1 MSILIEEIEKC
12 RRKVQTLINYTN
24 VLIPLVYTQVVIIA
38 VYSYFLLQLF
48 SQQFINAK
56 NTAAELSRQLNRSVQ
71 PIHIVEFA
79 GSAEH
84 HTARPSLWTIESTCL
99 FRCSAFFRF
108 LFLMGWMKVAM
119 CLINPFGN
127 DDEDFQILD
136 IFKLRSAFSSYS
148 AYPEP
153 IVSGSLRWA
162 ARQTGFDGGGFMTY
176 LRRTN
181 LELSAYYKQTV
192 SYFNQLR
199 ENACMAAPKQI
210 LKNAF
215 RKAVGA
221 CRKALLLPQL
231 AILLALMLRSAADN
245 GSESSYDF
253 QTNRREA
260 TILVIATSLAVSP
273 SLFEAAV
280 NDTDMFK
287 LHSVRLEVPTVAAA
301 ETAQV
306 VTSL

>member
-84 HTARPSLWTIESTCL
+84 HGEAFVMDDRIDL
-99 FRCSAFFRF
+99 FVPVFGVFRF

-136 IFKLRSAFSSYS
+136 ILKY
-148 AYPEP
+148 
-153 IVSGSLRWA
+153 
-162 ARQTGFDGGGFMTY
+162 
-176 LRRTN
+176 N
-181 LELSAYYKQTV
+181 L
-192 SYFNQLR
+192 
-199 ENACMAAPKQI
+199 
-210 LKNAF
+210 
-215 RKAVGA
+215 
-221 CRKALLLPQL
+221 
-231 AILLALMLRSAADN
+231 
-245 GSESSYDF
+245 
-253 QTNRREA
+253 
-260 TILVIATSLAVSP
+260 
-273 SLFEAAV
+273 
-280 NDTDMFK
+280 
-287 LHSVRLEVPTVAAA
+287 
-301 ETAQV
+301 
-306 VTSL
+306 